1 MEQERA
7 ELYFIEY
14 KKLKGRK
21 SKKEYFYNLQIFLDE
36 TIDIF
41 VNGLLTKY
49 SSRWDSMY
57 GVSDLA
63 HISIEEVDK
72 ILQSVDNV
80 DSYTW
85 LNTTSQKPQA

>member
-21 SKKEYFYNLQIFLDE
+21 NKKEYFYNLQIFLDE
-36 TIDIF
+36 TMDIF

-57 GVSDLA
+57 GVCDLA
-63 HISIEEVDK
+63 HISIKEVDK
-72 ILQSVDNV
+72 ILESVDNV
-80 DSYTW
+80 DSYT
-85 LNTTSQKPQA
+85 

>member
-1 MEQERA
+1 MEIERA

-36 TIDIF
+36 TMDIF

-63 HISIEEVDK
+63 HISISEVNK
-72 ILQSVDNV
+72 ILESVDNV
-80 DSYTW
+80 DSYT
-85 LNTTSQKPQA
+85 

>member
-36 TIDIF
+36 TMDIF
-41 VNGLLTKY
+41 VFGEHTKY
-49 SSRWDSMY
+49 SSRSDSMY
-57 GVSDLA
+57 GVCDLA
-63 HISIEEVDK
+63 HISISEVNK
-72 ILQSVDNV
+72 ILESVDNV
-80 DSYTW
+80 DSYT
-85 LNTTSQKPQA
+85 

>member
-36 TIDIF
+36 TMDIF

-49 SSRWDSMY
+49 NSRSDSMY

-80 DSYTW
+80 DSYT
-85 LNTTSQKPQA
+85 